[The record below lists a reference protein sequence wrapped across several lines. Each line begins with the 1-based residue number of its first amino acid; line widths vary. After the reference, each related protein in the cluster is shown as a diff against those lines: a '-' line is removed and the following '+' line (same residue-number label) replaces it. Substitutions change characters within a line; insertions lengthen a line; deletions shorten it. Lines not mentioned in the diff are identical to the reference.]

1 MRSMLVLAHYTGWS
15 RESLLDLD
23 TDELAEWIHHLPKR

>member
-15 RESLLDLD
+15 RADLLGLD
-23 TDELAEWIHHLPKR
+23 TDELAEWISHLPKS